1 MATKDFRANQIETS
15 KIIGTGS
22 IAGTTVGIAIYSG
35 SIASNR
41 EGGTSDSAM
50 FNDVG
55 SDVFLFVSGTISNS
69 DFNRTDATLFGGD
82 VVISGTLYAERQVI
96 EVDESVTGSLLVS
109 GSMIVSQSATIQEGL
124 TVNNSRE
131 GGVEND
137 FTVYNDSGQKS
148 IFVDSSADDVEFY
161 GNLV

>member
-1 MATKDFRANQIETS
+1 MATKDFRASQIETS

-22 IAGTTVGIAIYSG
+22 ISGTTAGIAIYSG

-50 FNDVG
+50 FNNVG

-69 DFNRTDATLFGGD
+69 DNTRTDATLFGGD

-96 EVDESVTGSLLVS
+96 EVDSVADGEFFVTG
-109 GSMIVSQSATIQEGL
+109 
-124 TVNNSRE
+124 N
-131 GGVEND
+131 
-137 FTVYNDSGQKS
+137 F
-148 IFVDSSADDVEFY
+148 
-161 GNLV
+161 